1 MEINMEDFTF
11 RQYLKE
17 SGYDKMSYQ
26 EEVYT
31 TCLGLGNYQNIDL
44 YYQDEI
50 DEAYE
55 QNVPVNEL
63 AARLCAQFDTD
74 YGKPKPEEIP
84 EFEEDEYSQET
95 LDAMADYPQD
105 SFDES
110 AENIVETSLR
120 DLPTCKFAI
129 RITPYKGNSVIK
141 YATAPAHTS
150 SIQKLKE
157 MMENRLN
164 MDLVEEVVVY
174 PVDNVDLSDE
184 PVSDLAESTEATE
197 TEETF
202 DDWKGYV
209 FKYLDKR
216 VDVNKIKELG
226 TYIKD
231 FVKQEWDNGEPSWF
245 AAAESI
251 VNYARANYPNA
262 LKDRSYATTITESLD
277 GPATFTDAL
286 VNQFVR
292 YIKKWFTSNTKYRVL
307 MSDNITSD
315 GEHPYTHEKKKT
327 YKLTL
332 RNTPVPTYL
341 YLVVYADYC
350 YIAAE
355 GERFTTKS
363 YKFTSVQSLDKA
375 LTELN
380 ENINSIYEDNLDEA
394 FIQDDRGNVSVTD
407 LVDKIMEK
415 AGMVVDY
422 DDDYTAAAYYIAD
435 FYSKQS
441 MPVNGMVMW
450 GARDLKKFK
459 SIYDEQIQN
468 ANTSEEIQ
476 EYEKKAVTGV
486 RSIMLGNPGKKWTWI
501 EEIKDEARNERKAAE
516 EKRRQDYLNSDE
528 YKKSQDPGWRGP
540 RGTWTLGT

>member
-1 MEINMEDFTF
+1 MDNFTF

-17 SGYDKMSYQ
+17 SGYDKMTYQ

-63 AARLCAQFDTD
+63 AAKLCAQFDKD
-74 YGKPKPEEIP
+74 YGTPKPEEIP

-129 RITPYKGNSVIK
+129 RITPYKGNGIIK

-174 PVDNVDLSDE
+174 PVDNIELSDE
-184 PVSDLAESTEATE
+184 PVSDLYESTETE
-197 TEETF
+197 TK
-202 DDWKGYV
+202 DDGMSDGESYTQWKENV

-216 VDVNKIKELG
+216 IETDKIKELG

-231 FVKQEWDNGEPSWF
+231 FIKQEYDNGEPSWF
-245 AAAESI
+245 NVAESV
-251 VNYARANYPNA
+251 VNYARTNYPQAVKPRESNA
-262 LKDRSYATTITESLD
+262 FSITESLD
-277 GPATFTDAL
+277 GPATFTNEL

-292 YIKKWFTSNTKYRVL
+292 YVKKWFTSNTKYRVL
-307 MSDNITSD
+307 MSDSVTKD

-327 YKLTL
+327 YELIL
-332 RNTPVPTYL
+332 RNAPVQTSL
-341 YLVVYADYC
+341 YLVVYSDYC
-350 YIAAE
+350 YIAAD
-355 GERFTTKS
+355 GDRFSTKS
-363 YKFTSVQSLDKA
+363 YKFTSIQSLDKA
-375 LTELN
+375 LNMLYD
-380 ENINSIYEDNLDEA
+380 NIESVYGSLD
-394 FIQDDRGNVSVTD
+394 
-407 LVDKIMEK
+407 
-415 AGMVVDY
+415 
-422 DDDYTAAAYYIAD
+422 
-435 FYSKQS
+435 
-441 MPVNGMVMW
+441 
-450 GARDLKKFK
+450 
-459 SIYDEQIQN
+459 
-468 ANTSEEIQ
+468 
-476 EYEKKAVTGV
+476 
-486 RSIMLGNPGKKWTWI
+486 
-501 EEIKDEARNERKAAE
+501 
-516 EKRRQDYLNSDE
+516 
-528 YKKSQDPGWRGP
+528 
-540 RGTWTLGT
+540 

>member
-1 MEINMEDFTF
+1 MDNFTF

-17 SGYDKMSYQ
+17 SGYDKMTYQ

-63 AARLCAQFDTD
+63 AARLCAQFDED
-74 YGKPKPEEIP
+74 YGTPKPEEIP
-84 EFEEDEYSQET
+84 EFEEEEYSQET

-129 RITPYKGNSVIK
+129 RITPYKGNGIIK

-174 PVDNVDLSDE
+174 PVDNVELSDE

-216 VDVNKIKELG
+216 VDVNKIKDLG

-251 VNYARANYPNA
+251 VNYARTNFPDAI
-262 LKDRSYATTITESLD
+262 KDRSYATTITESLD
-277 GPATFTDAL
+277 GPATFTNEL

-292 YIKKWFTSNTKYRVL
+292 YVKKWFTSNTKYRVL
-307 MSDNITSD
+307 MSDSVTKD

-327 YKLTL
+327 YELTL
-332 RNTPVPTYL
+332 RNAPVQTSL
-341 YLVVYADYC
+341 YLVVYSDYC
-350 YIAAE
+350 YIAAD
-355 GERFTTKS
+355 GDRFSTKS
-363 YKFTSVQSLDKA
+363 YKFTSIQSLDKA
-375 LTELN
+375 LNMLYD
-380 ENINSIYEDNLDEA
+380 NIESVYGSLDEA
-394 FIQDDRGNVSVTD
+394 FIQDDRGNVSITD
-407 LVDKIMEK
+407 LVTKMLDK
-415 AGMVVDY
+415 AGFTVEP
-422 DDDYTAAAYYIAD
+422 DDRATDAAYYIAE

-441 MPVNGMVMW
+441 LPINGMVMW
-450 GARDLKKFK
+450 GSRDLKSFIQKCEA
-459 SIYDEQIQN
+459 YDERTAISS
-468 ANTSEEIQ
+468 T
-476 EYEKKAVTGV
+476 
-486 RSIMLGNPGKKWTWI
+486 RSVMLGKPGRKAEWI
-501 EEIKDEARNERKAAE
+501 EELKKSIIETRKAAE

-528 YKKSQDPGWRGP
+528 YKKSQDPGWTGP